1 MSLGLY
7 VSSFYFFRSGKN
19 SCYLGLNAPV
29 QYNDTQYSQAID
41 FFEDFFEVR
50 RTMETLESEK
60 KLYYIETNPNW
71 RGETDKFSYIAAC
84 IHSGNYGIESDIY
97 DATSHEQ
104 VGSIEKNQAGI
115 VPFFVFVAIP
125 KKETS
130 TEPINKGLILFQSM
144 GIYGTKSITCK
155 MINEFAKDKM
165 NATFHTCNVSP
176 SEFLKAFFDLG
187 TLKRLKL
194 TRNRTSED
202 NSDQL
207 SGISYAR
214 EERVLSSFLGRAANT
229 FIERLIRFGLDK
241 SAIFE
246 LENGISYDNVTA
258 TIDIGDGK
266 ERTVN
271 LHKYDNLSILEYI
284 PSQYEKENGHADENT
299 IIFFFPHQE
308 HFASSRHLQV
318 LQNQR
323 KNPRQNHPL
332 TWFFVEYIESNRLA
346 WDTKRLS
353 FQRVSLYPHF
363 LLQYKNFCHP
373 KLMRCRRLR
382 FYSLL
387 SQLLVQMDCYLSG
400 MFLPHQFV
408 FSL

>member
-7 VSSFYFFRSGKN
+7 VSSFYFFQSGKN
-19 SCYLGLNAPV
+19 SCYLGLNSPV

-41 FFEDFFEVR
+41 FFEAFFAVR

-71 RGETDKFSYIAAC
+71 RGETEKFSYIAAC

-104 VGSIEKNQAGI
+104 VGSIEKNQAGM

-144 GIYGTKSITCK
+144 GIYGAKSITCK

-176 SEFLKAFFDLG
+176 SEFLRAFFDLG

-207 SGISYAR
+207 SC
-214 EERVLSSFLGRAANT
+214 SS
-229 FIERLIRFGLDK
+229 
-241 SAIFE
+241 
-246 LENGISYDNVTA
+246 
-258 TIDIGDGK
+258 
-266 ERTVN
+266 
-271 LHKYDNLSILEYI
+271 
-284 PSQYEKENGHADENT
+284 QEK
-299 IIFFFPHQE
+299 
-308 HFASSRHLQV
+308 
-318 LQNQR
+318 
-323 KNPRQNHPL
+323 
-332 TWFFVEYIESNRLA
+332 
-346 WDTKRLS
+346 
-353 FQRVSLYPHF
+353 
-363 LLQYKNFCHP
+363 
-373 KLMRCRRLR
+373 
-382 FYSLL
+382 
-387 SQLLVQMDCYLSG
+387 
-400 MFLPHQFV
+400 
-408 FSL
+408 

>member
-7 VSSFYFFRSGKN
+7 VSSFYFFQSGKN
-19 SCYLGLNAPV
+19 SCYLGLNSPV

-41 FFEDFFEVR
+41 FFEAFFAVR

-97 DATSHEQ
+97 DATSHER
-104 VGSIEKNQAGI
+104 VGSIEKNQAGM

-144 GIYGTKSITCK
+144 GIYGAKSITCK

-176 SEFLKAFFDLG
+176 SEFLRAFFDLG

-207 SGISYAR
+207 SGISYAK
-214 EERVLSSFLGRAANT
+214 EERVLSSFFR
-229 FIERLIRFGLDK
+229 K
-241 SAIFE
+241 S
-246 LENGISYDNVTA
+246 
-258 TIDIGDGK
+258 
-266 ERTVN
+266 
-271 LHKYDNLSILEYI
+271 
-284 PSQYEKENGHADENT
+284 SQY
-299 IIFFFPHQE
+299 
-308 HFASSRHLQV
+308 
-318 LQNQR
+318 
-323 KNPRQNHPL
+323 
-332 TWFFVEYIESNRLA
+332 
-346 WDTKRLS
+346 
-353 FQRVSLYPHF
+353 
-363 LLQYKNFCHP
+363 
-373 KLMRCRRLR
+373 
-382 FYSLL
+382 FY
-387 SQLLVQMDCYLSG
+387 
-400 MFLPHQFV
+400 
-408 FSL
+408 

>member
-7 VSSFYFFRSGKN
+7 VSSFYFFQSGKN
-19 SCYLGLNAPV
+19 SCYLGLNSPV

-41 FFEDFFEVR
+41 FFEAFFAVR

-71 RGETDKFSYIAAC
+71 RGETEKFSYIAAC

-97 DATSHEQ
+97 DATSHKR
-104 VGSIEKNQAGI
+104 VGSIEKNQAGM

-144 GIYGTKSITCK
+144 GIYGAKSITCK

-165 NATFHTCNVSP
+165 NATFHMCNVSP
-176 SEFLKAFFDLG
+176 SEFLNAFFDLG

-207 SGISYAR
+207 SGISYAK

-229 FIERLIRFGLDK
+229 FIERLIHFGLDK

-299 IIFFFPHQE
+299 IISYLC
-308 HFASSRHLQV
+308 ARA
-318 LQNQR
+318 
-323 KNPRQNHPL
+323 
-332 TWFFVEYIESNRLA
+332 TEYIEKMDMTIHVIS
-346 WDTKRLS
+346 
-353 FQRVSLYPHF
+353 
-363 LLQYKNFCHP
+363 
-373 KLMRCRRLR
+373 RR
-382 FYSLL
+382 
-387 SQLLVQMDCYLSG
+387 
-400 MFLPHQFV
+400 
-408 FSL
+408 

>member
-1 MSLGLY
+1 
-7 VSSFYFFRSGKN
+7 
-19 SCYLGLNAPV
+19 
-29 QYNDTQYSQAID
+29 
-41 FFEDFFEVR
+41 
-50 RTMETLESEK
+50 METLESEK

-97 DATSHEQ
+97 DATSHER
-104 VGSIEKNQAGI
+104 VGSIEKNQAGM

-130 TEPINKGLILFQSM
+130 TEPVNKGLILFQSM
-144 GIYGTKSITCK
+144 GIYGAKSITCK

-194 TRNRTSED
+194 TRNRISED

-207 SGISYAR
+207 SEISYAK
-214 EERVLSSFLGRAANT
+214 EERVLSSFLGRATSA
-229 FIERLIRFGLDK
+229 FIERLIHFGLDK

-246 LENGISYDNVTA
+246 LESGISYDNVTA

-284 PSQYEKENGHADENT
+284 PRQYEKENGHADENT
-299 IIFFFPHQE
+299 IISYLC
-308 HFASSRHLQV
+308 ARA
-318 LQNQR
+318 
-323 KNPRQNHPL
+323 
-332 TWFFVEYIESNRLA
+332 TEYIQKMDMTIHVIS
-346 WDTKRLS
+346 
-353 FQRVSLYPHF
+353 
-363 LLQYKNFCHP
+363 
-373 KLMRCRRLR
+373 RR
-382 FYSLL
+382 
-387 SQLLVQMDCYLSG
+387 
-400 MFLPHQFV
+400 
-408 FSL
+408 

>member
-1 MSLGLY
+1 
-7 VSSFYFFRSGKN
+7 
-19 SCYLGLNAPV
+19 
-29 QYNDTQYSQAID
+29 
-41 FFEDFFEVR
+41 
-50 RTMETLESEK
+50 
-60 KLYYIETNPNW
+60 
-71 RGETDKFSYIAAC
+71 
-84 IHSGNYGIESDIY
+84 
-97 DATSHEQ
+97 
-104 VGSIEKNQAGI
+104 
-115 VPFFVFVAIP
+115 
-125 KKETS
+125 
-130 TEPINKGLILFQSM
+130 M

-207 SGISYAR
+207 SGISYAK

-229 FIERLIRFGLDK
+229 FIERLIHFGLDK

-299 IIFFFPHQE
+299 IISYLC
-308 HFASSRHLQV
+308 ARA
-318 LQNQR
+318 
-323 KNPRQNHPL
+323 
-332 TWFFVEYIESNRLA
+332 TEYIEKMDMTIHVIS
-346 WDTKRLS
+346 
-353 FQRVSLYPHF
+353 
-363 LLQYKNFCHP
+363 
-373 KLMRCRRLR
+373 RR
-382 FYSLL
+382 
-387 SQLLVQMDCYLSG
+387 
-400 MFLPHQFV
+400 
-408 FSL
+408 